1 MRKLGAWLRTRLPE
15 TPAGYGPYF
24 PVAGVILFGI
34 ALSFIRH
41 VYVPPV
47 TPGLAGILSDGRL
60 VVLTRVSP
68 ALYYEGSTGPTG
80 FEYELAKDFAKSL
93 GVTVTFRTYNT
104 EPELL
109 DALARNA
116 GHIAAAG
123 VVASDERRK
132 RFGFTEPYETVR
144 QLVVCRRTAG
154 RIRSMKDLEG
164 HSVVLPEGSYGAE
177 IFRKKAEKVEGIAVS
192 TKDASPDDLLSAIAD
207 DEADCTVADS
217 ITFKVTQPYRIE
229 LRKAFYLSGKEPV
242 GWAFPKNASDLD
254 DKLSSWFAKVEKS
267 GLVARLARRY
277 HGFLPLFDYVDIRSF
292 RRAIEDVLPDYEKSI
307 RRAAA
312 ANGLPWELLAALS
325 WQESHWNPK
334 AASPTGVRGFMM
346 LTLPTA
352 KELGVEDR
360 LNPLESLKGGA
371 KYLANMKER
380 LPDDIKEPNRT
391 WMALAAYNMGFGH
404 LLDARVLAAKRG
416 LDANSWTD
424 IRQVLPLLQKPAI
437 YNSLRHGRGRGVQA
451 LHFVQQIRTY
461 MYILRQFSA

>member
-1 MRKLGAWLRTRLPE
+1 VDKLGGKSWETAKKKAKESAQKIAEELLNLYALRQVKEGHRFSPTDSFYKQFEATFAYDE
-15 TPAGYGPYF
+15 TP
-24 PVAGVILFGI
+24 
-34 ALSFIRH
+34 
-41 VYVPPV
+41 
-47 TPGLAGILSDGRL
+47 D
-60 VVLTRVSP
+60 
-68 ALYYEGSTGPTG
+68 
-80 FEYELAKDFAKSL
+80 
-93 GVTVTFRTYNT
+93 
-104 EPELL
+104 
-109 DALARNA
+109 
-116 GHIAAAG
+116 
-123 VVASDERRK
+123 
-132 RFGFTEPYETVR
+132 
-144 QLVVCRRTAG
+144 Q
-154 RIRSMKDLEG
+154 
-164 HSVVLPEGSYGAE
+164 
-177 IFRKKAEKVEGIAVS
+177 
-192 TKDASPDDLLSAIAD
+192 
-207 DEADCTVADS
+207 
-217 ITFKVTQPYRIE
+217 
-229 LRKAFYLSGKEPV
+229 
-242 GWAFPKNASDLD
+242 
-254 DKLSSWFAKVEKS
+254 
-267 GLVARLARRY
+267 
-277 HGFLPLFDYVDIRSF
+277 

-404 LLDARVLAAKRG
+404 LLDARVLAARRG